1 LEATTETSLI
11 GTGVF
16 QFHFGSIGSDCE
28 KSWGKY
34 KSEFQ
39 FHFGSIGSNDCIN
52 LAVIKSVSIP
62 LWFDWKQI
70 RKVLH
75 LYRIRFNSTLVR
87 LEVQI
92 SKLGQQI
99 KVVSIPLWFDWKT
112 CNTGNDPGCDSFQ
125 FHFGSIGSF

>member
-1 LEATTETSLI
+1 MKYLACPRLLRFNSTLVRLEATTETSLI

-87 LEVQI
+87 LEDLQHRER
-92 SKLGQQI
+92 SRM
-99 KVVSIPLWFDWKT
+99 
-112 CNTGNDPGCDSFQ
+112 
-125 FHFGSIGSF
+125 